1 MRHFILRTLTLSDL
15 VLLTLGLPPKIPLHK
30 DSGHFVAL
38 TCEREH
44 SACGGNMIK
53 AWVTTVLLFLFA
65 VPAGQ
70 TADNLKAFPAA
81 EEGMVRYVLQ
91 LPRQAD
97 ESAFKVELIVGKTVQ
112 VEERNRYFFGGKID
126 AETIKGWGFTR
137 YKVST
142 FGPMAGTRMAVD
154 PNAPKVARFITL
166 GGDPYI
172 IRYNSRLPIVVY
184 VPEGVEVRYR
194 IWAAGA
200 EVKVIEKG

>member
-1 MRHFILRTLTLSDL
+1 M
-15 VLLTLGLPPKIPLHK
+15 K
-30 DSGHFVAL
+30 
-38 TCEREH
+38 
-44 SACGGNMIK
+44 K
-53 AWVTTVLLFLFA
+53 AWATTVLLFLFA

-70 TADNLKAFPAA
+70 ATDNMKAFPPA

-112 VEERNRYFFGGKID
+112 VDEQNRYFFGGKIEE
-126 AETIKGWGFTR
+126 ETVEGWGFTR
-137 YKVST
+137 YMVSKL
-142 FGPMAGTRMAVD
+142 GPMAGTLMAVD

-194 IWAAGA
+194 IWIAGT
-200 EVKVIEKG
+200 EVKAIEKG